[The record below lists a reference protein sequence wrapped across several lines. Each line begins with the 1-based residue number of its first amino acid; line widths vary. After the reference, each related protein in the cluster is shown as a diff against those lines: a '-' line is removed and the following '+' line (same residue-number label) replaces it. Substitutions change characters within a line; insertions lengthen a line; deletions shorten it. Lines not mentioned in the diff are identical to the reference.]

1 MIIGKYFSL
10 SELTISSTGLDNIPM
25 KPELNNLV
33 LLVNNIL
40 DPLRELYGKQIHVNS
55 GYRSPIVNRKIGG
68 AINSQHIFG
77 QAADI
82 TGDSPEENEKLFN
95 LIVNNFKLDQ
105 IINEENF
112 TWVHVSY
119 SKEKNRNEKLK
130 FNGKSYVK
138 I

>member
-1 MIIGKYFSL
+1 
-10 SELTISSTGLDNIPM
+10 M

-95 LIVNNFKLDQ
+95 LIVNNFKFDQ